1 MNKREVWVDNIKVFA
16 CILVV
21 LGHFFQSMVQSDIL
35 PKTDLYLWFN
45 QTIYYFHVPLFF
57 ICSGFL
63 YQNYGNVHTV
73 KDWGQNILHKL
84 WRLGVPYV
92 FFSFLTWMI
101 KSIFSGAVNNKAG
114 GLWETLFLYPLSP
127 YWYLYALFLLFLI
140 TPIFRNRKMAVIG
153 LVISVMLVN
162 IYIYIGGLDNPAI
175 SYIMS
180 YEIWF
185 VTGMCLGVFRF
196 HQLER
201 SKVWLFAGMALATL
215 FIVLSVITYRTDK
228 VFPGLETLLGF
239 LACTATILT
248 ICYVFKDNAQRRI
261 TGFFAQ
267 YTMPIFLMHTLFA
280 ALLRIVLLR
289 YNIDNPYIHVI
300 LGIFIS
306 FAGPILAAFL
316 SSYGI
321 RMLSYLLLK
330 LRSIFI

>member
-92 FFSFLTWMI
+92 VFSSITWTL
-101 KSIFSGAVNNKAG
+101 KTIFSESVNNKAG
-114 GLWETLFLYPLSP
+114 GLWETLFLHPLSP
-127 YWYLYALFLLFLI
+127 YWYLYALFLLFLV

-153 LVISVMLVN
+153 LIIAVVLEI
-162 IYIYIGGLDNPAI
+162 IYIYSDGFGINVI
-175 SYIMS
+175 SYILS
-180 YEIWF
+180 NEIWF
-185 VTGMCLGVFRF
+185 VIGMCLGVFRF

-215 FIVLSVITYRTDK
+215 FIVLSVITYRADK
-228 VFPGLETLLGF
+228 AFPGQGILLGF
-239 LACTATILT
+239 LACMATILL
-248 ICYVFKDNAQRRI
+248 ICYAFKDNVQKPLMG
-261 TGFFAQ
+261 GFAK
-267 YTMPIFLMHTLFA
+267 YTMSIFLMHTLFA
-280 ALLRIVLLR
+280 APLRIVLLR
-289 YNIDNPYIHVI
+289 YNIDNSYIHVI

-306 FAGPILAAFL
+306 FAGPIFTASLGGH
-316 SSYGI
+316 GI
-321 RMLSYLLLK
+321 RKIKDMRTDK
-330 LRSIFI
+330 MP